1 MRCRPTRRGA
11 SIAKTRSE
19 FSGSSV
25 PSAGLLTLRFANP
38 SRADQLVQQEPELI
52 DGERFVQRRY
62 ARMARLRRLRVPG
75 DERERHTAFD
85 QHIGSLDGE
94 FVAEP
99 NVQQH
104 AVETS
109 GGERGAEV
117 A

>member
-11 SIAKTRSE
+11 SIAKMLSE
-19 FSGSSV
+19 FSCSSV
-25 PSAGLLTLRFANP
+25 QSTGLLTLHFANRR
-38 SRADQLVQQEPELI
+38 SADQSVQQPPKLI
-52 DGERFVQRRY
+52 DGERFVQHRY

-104 AVETS
+104 AIETS
-109 GGERGAEV
+109 GGEMV
-117 A
+117 ADVA